1 MKFRLPRPRHVVDS
15 LRNLAQQD
23 PDQAEAYLDTHQD
36 EWESLAESHPHSAA
50 DILEALDEVGAADL
64 LSDLSTEEAADVLD
78 EMRPEAAAD
87 VLEELE
93 TEEAAAYVG
102 AMDADQ
108 AADLIAML
116 DDDTRNAV
124 LSALEPEAAADIRQL
139 LQYAADSAGG
149 IMTTEIAAL
158 PTGITAGEA
167 IETLRTLHEEL
178 GANLAYVY
186 VVDDANRLRGVI
198 SFRDLV
204 FARPGAG
211 VDEVMILDPVSVTTS
226 TDREEVSELV
236 QRYHLLAIPV
246 TDHVGHLVGM
256 VKVSEALEAVQVE
269 ATEDISVMVGAGV
282 EESVFTPVA
291 TSVRRRLP
299 WIMFNLAVGFVNSRV
314 ILGFESTIAAL
325 TAVAAYMP
333 LAGAVGGNSGAQSLA
348 VIIRSMAL
356 GDLPPGRAGRAIRR
370 EATVGLV
377 TALTVAVVAG
387 LLGSVLAADH
397 RIGLVVGI
405 AILVNLTIAGLAGAS
420 IPVVLRSL
428 GQDPALASNIFLTMT
443 TDLVGLS
450 GYLLTATLLL

>member
-1 MKFRLPRPRHVVDS
+1 
-15 LRNLAQQD
+15 
-23 PDQAEAYLDTHQD
+23 
-36 EWESLAESHPHSAA
+36 
-50 DILEALDEVGAADL
+50 
-64 LSDLSTEEAADVLD
+64 
-78 EMRPEAAAD
+78 
-87 VLEELE
+87 
-93 TEEAAAYVG
+93 
-102 AMDADQ
+102 
-108 AADLIAML
+108 
-116 DDDTRNAV
+116 
-124 LSALEPEAAADIRQL
+124 
-139 LQYAADSAGG
+139 
-149 IMTTEIAAL
+149 
-158 PTGITAGEA
+158 
-167 IETLRTLHEEL
+167 
-178 GANLAYVY
+178 
-186 VVDDANRLRGVI
+186 
-198 SFRDLV
+198 
-204 FARPGAG
+204 
-211 VDEVMILDPVSVTTS
+211 
-226 TDREEVSELV
+226 
-236 QRYHLLAIPV
+236 
-246 TDHVGHLVGM
+246 
-256 VKVSEALEAVQVE
+256 VE